1 VLESPARSRSSARR
15 AAALAAVTVAVV
27 SLTGAGGLFAS
38 AAASADASRTRVTVR
53 ITDSRIVFAPSHVP
67 TGTLV
72 FTVHNRTSHAR
83 AFGIG
88 ARRTSAIA
96 AGRSGTLTVT
106 FTKAGERTFSSVAT
120 ASSRHSNGPT
130 PGLTGALYLYE
141 PCTHPVATTV
151 NVRMASPSAGGLML
165 SQSQIPCGT
174 VTFDVTDVD
183 EPATSF
189 LASTV
194 VPALSDV
201 TNQLDP
207 GETATFTLRSVAKT
221 VVHCDAV
228 QYDGVESDSFSVGY
242 ASLTL
247 S

>member
-1 VLESPARSRSSARR
+1 
-15 AAALAAVTVAVV
+15 LAVVTVAAVW
-27 SLTGAGGLFAS
+27 LAGAGSLFAS
-38 AAASADASRTRVTVR
+38 AAASAAASPTRITAR
-53 ITDSRIVFAPSHVP
+53 ITDSRIVFTPSDVP
-67 TGTLV
+67 TGTVV
-72 FTVHNRTSHAR
+72 FTVLNRTSLAR
-83 AFGIG
+83 TFGGG

-96 AGRSGTLTVT
+96 AGRSATLTVT
-106 FTKAGERTFSSVAT
+106 FTRAGERTFSSVAT
-120 ASSRHSNGPT
+120 ANSRRSNGAT

-141 PCTHPVATTV
+141 SCTHPVATTV
-151 NVRMASPSAGGLML
+151 DVRMASQSAGGLML
-165 SQSQIPCGT
+165 SQTRIPCGT

-183 EPATSF
+183 EPATSL

-207 GETATFTLRSVAKT
+207 GETATLTLRSAAKT

>member
-1 VLESPARSRSSARR
+1 
-15 AAALAAVTVAVV
+15 
-27 SLTGAGGLFAS
+27 
-38 AAASADASRTRVTVR
+38 
-53 ITDSRIVFAPSHVP
+53 
-67 TGTLV
+67 
-72 FTVHNRTSHAR
+72 
-83 AFGIG
+83 
-88 ARRTSAIA
+88 
-96 AGRSGTLTVT
+96 
-106 FTKAGERTFSSVAT
+106 
-120 ASSRHSNGPT
+120 
-130 PGLTGALYLYE
+130 
-141 PCTHPVATTV
+141 
-151 NVRMASPSAGGLML
+151 MASQSAGGLML
-165 SQSQIPCGT
+165 SQTQIPCGT

-207 GETATFTLRSVAKT
+207 GETATLTLRSVAKT